1 MTIILTTLAV
11 SVLVGYLLGGRLGGL
26 ARLRLRWAPLAAVG
40 LALQLVPGSA
50 GSISL
55 VLLYVSFALLA
66 AFAIANARG
75 GVPGAWLILVGLWLN
90 FTVIA
95 VNQGMPVSREALAR
109 SDQLETLADLEAGGG
124 AKHHLTRPS
133 DRLLFLADVIAL
145 GPPVRQALSPGD
157 VVVYAGV
164 AWMVVV
170 GMQRGRAT
178 GGRRSARVPEVVPGV
193 R

>member
-1 MTIILTTLAV
+1 MTIILATIAV
-11 SVLVGYLLGGRLGGL
+11 SVLVGYLLGGRLAGL

-40 LALQLVPGSA
+40 LALQLIPGSA
-50 GSISL
+50 GAVSL
-55 VLLYVSFALLA
+55 VLLHVSFALLA
-66 AFAIANARG
+66 AFAIANVRARI
-75 GVPGAWLILVGLWLN
+75 PGAWLILVGLWLN
-90 FTVIA
+90 FAVIA
-95 VNQGMPVSREALAR
+95 VNQGMPVSREALVR
-109 SDQLETLADLEAGGG
+109 SGQLDTLTALEREGG

-170 GMQRGRAT
+170 GMRTA
-178 GGRRSARVPEVVPGV
+178 RREPVLV
-193 R
+193 REAVADA

>member
-1 MTIILTTLAV
+1 MTIILATLAI

-50 GSISL
+50 GPVSL

-66 AFAIANARG
+66 IFAIANARA
-75 GVPGAWLILVGLWLN
+75 GVPGAWLILIGLWLN

-95 VNQGMPVSREALAR
+95 VNQGMPVSHEALVR
-109 SDQLETLADLEAGGG
+109 SDQLDTLTALDREGG
-124 AKHHLTRPS
+124 AKHHLMRPS

-157 VVVYAGV
+157 VVTYAGV
-164 AWMVVV
+164 AWLVVV
-170 GMQRGRAT
+170 GMR
-178 GGRRSARVPEVVPGV
+178 GGRSEPVPLGEALADA
-193 R
+193 